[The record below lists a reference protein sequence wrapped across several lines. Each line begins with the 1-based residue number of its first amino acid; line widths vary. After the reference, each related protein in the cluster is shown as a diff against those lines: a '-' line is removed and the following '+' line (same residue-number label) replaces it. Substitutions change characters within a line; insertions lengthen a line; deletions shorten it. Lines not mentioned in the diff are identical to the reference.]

1 MEYFLERFFDA
12 SRAKW
17 WQLLAAVCIGALFG
31 LIGVSQSGASVSSV
45 LPYVAC
51 GAVLGL
57 FAGLFL
63 LWVDAGQRCRESRGD
78 VRVTLRERLL
88 IGCLIIGFT
97 LGGLSALCGIIM
109 AVVRAVELLRH

>member
-17 WQLLAAVCIGALFG
+17 WQLLAAVGIGALFG
-31 LIGVSQSGASVSSV
+31 LIGVDKSDASVSSV
-45 LPYVAC
+45 LPYVAG
-51 GAVLGL
+51 GALLGL

-63 LWVDAGQRCRESRGD
+63 LWVDAGQRCREFRGE
-78 VRVTLRERLL
+78 VRLTMRERLL
-88 IGCLIIGFT
+88 AGCIIVGFT

-109 AVVRAVELLRH
+109 AVVRVVEWLRH